1 MAEEGNPVFLA
12 AMAVEPR
19 AGSNYPP
26 DLAVA
31 VAGRSKRALGDK
43 FGLTQFGVNHVTL
56 APGAASSHRHWHE
69 IEDEFVYV
77 LEGEITLRNDEGE
90 HILTAGMCAG
100 FKAGVPNGHCL
111 LNKTEQPATYIEIGT
126 RSPDERGSYPDTDLK
141 AEKKNFKWTFT
152 RKDGSPL

>member
-1 MAEEGNPVFLA
+1 MADGKRATLDAVS
-12 AMAVEPR
+12 VEPR

-31 VAGRSKRALGDK
+31 VAGRAKRVLGDK

-77 LEGEITLRNDEGE
+77 LEGEVTLRDDDGE
-90 HILTAGMCAG
+90 HLLTAGMCAG
-100 FKAGVPNGHCL
+100 FKAGVENGHCL
-111 LNKTEQPATYIEIGT
+111 MNKTERPATYVEIGT
-126 RSPDERGSYPDTDLK
+126 RSADERGHYPDADLK
-141 AEKKNFKWTFT
+141 AVKTNFKWSFT

>member
-1 MAEEGNPVFLA
+1 MADGKPATLA
-12 AMAVEPR
+12 AISVEPR

-31 VAGRSKRALGDK
+31 VAGRAKRVLGDK

-77 LEGEITLRNDEGE
+77 LEGEVTLRDDDGE
-90 HILTAGMCAG
+90 HLLTAGMCAG
-100 FKAGVPNGHCL
+100 FKAGVENGHCL
-111 LNKTEQPATYIEIGT
+111 VNNTERPATYVEIGT
-126 RSPDERGSYPDTDLK
+126 RSAGERGNYPDADLQAVK
-141 AEKKNFKWTFT
+141 TNFKWSFT
-152 RKDGSPL
+152 RKDGSAL